1 MDIKAIHHV
10 AILTDD
16 YERSKSFYINVL
28 GFEVL
33 SETYREERQSY
44 KLDLAINGHYQIELF
59 SFPQFKERTSFPE
72 QKGLRHLAFEVD
84 SLSLIRNS
92 LISQNINCETIRI
105 DEFTNKAFFFIEDP
119 DGLPIEFYEKS
130 GAKVLRD
137 WDVVQMDEAGIN
149 HFVENKLK

>member
-44 KLDLAINGHYQIELF
+44 KLDLAINGRYQIELF
-59 SFPQFKERTSFPE
+59 SFPEFKERASFPE
-72 QKGLRHLAFEVD
+72 QKGLRHLAFAVENIEQSVSELIEKGVD
-84 SLSLIRNS
+84 VQGIR
-92 LISQNINCETIRI
+92 T
-105 DEFTNKAFFFIEDP
+105 DELTNKRFCFFYDP
-119 DGLPIEFYEKS
+119 NGQPLELYE
-130 GAKVLRD
+130 V
-137 WDVVQMDEAGIN
+137 
-149 HFVENKLK
+149 